1 MSITTEPTTRSYAR
15 EITEVLRLRPVHDA
29 PEHVKAA
36 WLARKAELLAAV
48 EAVEA
53 IR

>member
-1 MSITTEPTTRSYAR
+1 MDTSEPTTRSYAQ
-15 EITEVLRLRPVHDA
+15 EIGELLRLRPAFDA

-36 WLARKAELLAAV
+36 WMQRKVELLAAV

-53 IR
+53 NR